1 LQKRN
6 INDSAQLKIT
16 LAGVGGV
23 KKTQLLIG
31 GSGKN
36 SFIKWLQIGDS
47 GRSTA
52 ADWWIFEIT
61 QQLIRGFLLLFRE
74 S

>member
-1 LQKRN
+1 MCLVIHSRVDYPLIKRRKLQKRN

-31 GSGKN
+31 GSWK
-36 SFIKWLQIGDS
+36 
-47 GRSTA
+47 
-52 ADWWIFEIT
+52 E
-61 QQLIRGFLLLFRE
+61 
-74 S
+74 